1 MGNPPPAVQ
10 QLGTAVLLQGAALL
24 DARRFVTLGIR
35 AASRDG
41 IAAPPRVALLLRA
54 LTDASACPLTDPGRE
69 DGPAM
74 PTGAASDATD
84 TITTAEVAT
93 LLGLST
99 RQTRRLARTLE
110 ARQLRSGVY
119 VYDRTAVDAYLID
132 HNHHSRKATPA

>member
-1 MGNPPPAVQ
+1 MTAMTAPVPAVQ
-10 QLGTAVLLQGAALL
+10 QLGAAVLLQGAALL

-54 LTDASACPLTDPGRE
+54 LTDSAALTDPGHA
-69 DGPAM
+69 DGPAL
-74 PTGAASDATD
+74 PTGAASDARD

-99 RQTRRLARTLE
+99 RQTRRLARALE

-119 VYDRTAVDAYLID
+119 VYDRTAVDAYLAD
-132 HNHHSRKATPA
+132 HHSRKATPA

>member
-1 MGNPPPAVQ
+1 MGNPVPAVQ
-10 QLGTAVLLQGAALL
+10 QLGAAVLLQGAALL

-41 IAAPPRVALLLRA
+41 IAAPPRVELLLRA
-54 LTDASACPLTDPGRE
+54 LTDSAALTDHGHA
-69 DGPAM
+69 DGPAW

-119 VYDRTAVDAYLID
+119 VYDRTAVDAYLAD
-132 HNHHSRKATPA
+132 HHSRKATPT